1 MTLPLDP
8 SVSAA
13 VLNAVA
19 AYAQALDAGR
29 TDDLAA
35 LFTPDGVA
43 EIVGSSAFT
52 GRDAIRE
59 GYAAF
64 APSAPQ
70 LHLVANTVVTPA
82 SEDEVTAVSDLAF
95 LHRGKSGWR
104 VQLTGRYDDTL
115 RRTYEGWR
123 FTRRVLTLS
132 P

>member
-1 MTLPLDP
+1 MTLPPDP

-13 VLNAVA
+13 VHNAVA
-19 AYAQALDAGR
+19 AYAHALDAGR
-29 TDDLAA
+29 TEDLAA

-43 EIVGSSAFT
+43 EVVGSALYE

-64 APSAPQ
+64 APTAPQ
-70 LHLVANTVVTPA
+70 LHLVGNTAITSWSQDA
-82 SEDEVTAVSDLAF
+82 ATAVSDLAF
-95 LHRGKSGWR
+95 LRRGKGGWS

-115 RRTYEGWR
+115 RRTDEGWL
-123 FTRRVLTLS
+123 FTRRVLTLA

>member
-29 TDDLAA
+29 TADLAA

-43 EIVGSSAFT
+43 EVVGTSRFE

-70 LHLVANTVVTPA
+70 LHLVGNTVVTPA

-95 LHRGKSGWR
+95 LHRGRSGWR

-115 RRTYEGWR
+115 RRTDEGWR
-123 FTRRVLTLS
+123 FTRRTLTLA